1 MKIQIIHVN
10 PDRSKDWIKMAR
22 SSLGLA
28 KCGKMNE
35 DILFEDLCYQCE
47 QTAEKALK
55 AFLIFKKGF
64 YLKTH
69 KLHVLIKELEN
80 INCTIPKDIKNAAI
94 SFSPYARRSMFPFK
108 FPFIIS
114 PSVSVSLTDHIEK
127 TRYPGEYLPLD
138 EQAYKHALDKA
149 EIIVSWV
156 EQQIR

>member
-1 MKIQIIHVN
+1 
-10 PDRSKDWIKMAR
+10 
-22 SSLGLA
+22 
-28 KCGKMNE
+28 
-35 DILFEDLCYQCE
+35 
-47 QTAEKALK
+47 
-55 AFLIFKKGF
+55 
-64 YLKTH
+64 
-69 KLHVLIKELEN
+69 
-80 INCTIPKDIKNAAI
+80 
-94 SFSPYARRSMFPFK
+94 MFPFK